1 MQLGFVGLGK
11 MGLNMVTRL
20 TRGGHS
26 IVAFDRSAD
35 ALAKAET
42 AGARGAA
49 TLDAVVAA
57 LAPPRAVWVMVPAG
71 EPTESTVAALGDRLA
86 AGDAIIDGGNTN
98 FHDDVRRA
106 QTLAA
111 KQVHYIDAGTSGGIW
126 GLKEGYCLMVGGRE
140 DVCRRLEPIFLTL
153 APEDGYLRVGDSGA
167 GHYVKMVHNAIEYG
181 LMQAYAE
188 GFNLMHASE
197 YQIDLPAVA
206 SLWMRGSVVRSWL
219 LELTARALK
228 EDPALAS
235 LEAYVED
242 SGEGRWTL
250 HEAVDRAV
258 PLPVLSAALFT
269 RFRSRDRNPFGER
282 LLAALRNQFG
292 GHAVKKAGT

>member
-20 TRGGHS
+20 ARGGHQV
-26 IVAFDRSAD
+26 VAFDRSAD
-35 ALAKAET
+35 AVAKAET